1 MKILREE
8 LKELVKER
16 LYDIIEEENK
26 NTISDIVYSIMD
38 AQTSRH
44 EKKARE
50 LYGVLFARL
59 SALGF
64 DREKLMKIKTHVAT
78 LTNEKDVEKF
88 IAKYKLSDNDIS
100 ERTLHTYKVIISI
113 PFATTSNKDEKIKK
127 LKYDLVTSGI
137 KILGYKEL
145 NIYKIASAGTL
156 GSVIDLQL
164 LMKIKTYK
172 KKNDLEEL
180 LQPNYGLEQVKQES
194 SEIE

>member
-26 NTISDIVYSIMD
+26 NTISDIVYTIMD
-38 AQTSRH
+38 AQISRN

-180 LQPNYGLEQVKQES
+180 LQPHYGLEQVKQES

>member
-180 LQPNYGLEQVKQES
+180 LQPNYGLEQIKQES